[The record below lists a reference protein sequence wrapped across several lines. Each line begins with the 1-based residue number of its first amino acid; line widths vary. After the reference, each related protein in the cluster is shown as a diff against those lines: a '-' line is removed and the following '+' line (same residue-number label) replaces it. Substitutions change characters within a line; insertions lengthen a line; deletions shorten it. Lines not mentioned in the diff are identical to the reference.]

1 MISRD
6 FDERQ
11 LQIRGEIF
19 FHGLITALALLLI
32 NALLLGNNIVWATGF
47 QQNIIIIVLIGMVV
61 IIKAILRDAFFG
73 MGQMRW
79 PIIGTFGV
87 ISLVLLAWGIGSV
100 VYGNALFSDQML
112 TDTGFLLVSAIMPV
126 SVTIAGLAKEIVES
140 RNNKD

>member
-47 QQNIIIIVLIGMVV
+47 QQNIVIIVLIGMVV

-87 ISLVLLAWGIGSV
+87 VSLVLLAWGVGSV
-100 VYGNALFSDQML
+100 VYGNALFSEGML
-112 TDTGFLLVSAIMPV
+112 TDTGFLLASAIMPV